1 MDLAISSTDILMAVR
16 NHGLSSMD
24 TLSENNPPENNPSK
38 TGNLLDNLSWRIP
51 RAKESVQIDKLS
63 TIELVLCCQRSQDPQ
78 QDAFAEL
85 IRRHQSHVERLL
97 FHLAPDWSDR
107 HDLSQE
113 VWIRAYRHL
122 KRLQEPAK
130 FRSWVGR
137 ITTNLFYDE
146 LRKRKR
152 HQQPLSLDAPIQTRD
167 HELGW
172 DLPCDGPSP
181 QDHLITLEFYEQ
193 LHQAVRDLP
202 ETFRQTII
210 LREIQGLSYEEI
222 AELTGVSLGTVKSR
236 IARARARLQATLKP
250 YLEGECHG

>member
-1 MDLAISSTDILMAVR
+1 MDLAISSTNTLLQVR
-16 NHGLSSMD
+16 PLSPVPD
-24 TLSENNPPENNPSK
+24 
-38 TGNLLDNLSWRIP
+38 LSWRTS

-63 TIELVLCCQRSQDPQ
+63 TVELVLYCQRGETPG

-97 FHLAPDWSDR
+97 YHLAPDWSDR

-122 KRLQEPAK
+122 KRLQEPTK
-130 FRSWVGR
+130 FRSWLGR

-152 HQQPLSLDAPIQTRD
+152 HQQPLSLDAPIQMRD
-167 HELGW
+167 QDMGW
-172 DLPCDGPSP
+172 DLPCDTPSP
-181 QDHLITLEFYEQ
+181 QDNLATIEFYEQ
-193 LHQAVRDLP
+193 LHQAVQDLP

-210 LREIQGLSYEEI
+210 LREIQALSYEEI

-236 IARARARLQATLKP
+236 IARARARLQETLKP
-250 YLEGECHG
+250 YLEGESHG